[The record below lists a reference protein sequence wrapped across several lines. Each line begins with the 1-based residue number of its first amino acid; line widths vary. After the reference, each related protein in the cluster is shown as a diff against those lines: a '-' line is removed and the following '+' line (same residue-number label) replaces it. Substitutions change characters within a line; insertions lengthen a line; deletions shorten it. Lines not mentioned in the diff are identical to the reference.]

1 MFVPLSYNVRSIT
14 QRWRNT
20 GSTIL
25 AIALAVAVI
34 VCIFA
39 MQGGIEKSL
48 VGTGTPGNVLIM
60 RAGATAE
67 LNSVVTPEQA
77 RMLEVLPGLASTPQG
92 RPFTALEYVT
102 TQNIPRAGGG
112 EGVNVSV
119 RGIQAN
125 SILLRPQVRVVE
137 GRWFT
142 PGVQEAALPTRLSKR
157 FGLPLGGEIQLGR
170 SRYRIVGLFEAGGT
184 AYDSEIWADVEDV
197 KHDYNFEYYSVMMG
211 RMEEDYAGPLPAE
224 AEGRIARQVERL
236 VLTGAKL
243 DPATPKEDQEE
254 PIVDPPHE
262 RAGEAFRTAIKS
274 DNRLAHSVRSE
285 SDYYGSQTF
294 SAKPLQVLGTLLAL
308 LMGPGAALAAM
319 NAMFAAIAS
328 RTREIGTLR
337 VLGFGRFAVLVSFAI
352 ECIFLGAIGGVL
364 GCGISFGLMK
374 LATSFDMA
382 NFGTMNFASFSEII
396 FQFRIEPAFLA
407 GGFVFAI
414 CIGVFGGLLPAFSA
428 ARLPVLA
435 ALKR

>member
-1 MFVPLSYNVRSIT
+1 MFVPISYNVRSIT

-34 VCIFA
+34 ICIFA

-77 RMLEVLPGLASTPQG
+77 RMLEVLPGLAQGPDG
-92 RPFTALEYVT
+92 RPFIALEYVT
-102 TQNIPRAGGG
+102 TQNIPRATGG

-119 RGIQAN
+119 RGITTN
-125 SILLRPQVRVVE
+125 SILLRPQVRLLS

-142 PGVQEAALPTRLSKR
+142 PGLQEAALPERLSKR

-184 AYDSEIWADVEDV
+184 AYDSEIWADVEDL
-197 KHDYNFEYYSVMMG
+197 KHDYNFEYYSVMMA
-211 RMEEDYAGPLPAE
+211 RMNGAFDGPIPAGAE
-224 AEGRIARQVERL
+224 ARIQRQRERL
-236 VLTGAKL
+236 ILTGEKL
-243 DPATPKEDQEE
+243 DPSVPKADQEE
-254 PIVDPPHE
+254 PIVDPPFE
-262 RAGEAFRTAIKS
+262 RAGEAFRTAIKN

-285 SDYYGSQTF
+285 ADYYGSQTF

-319 NAMFAAIAS
+319 NAMYAAIAS

-337 VLGFGRFAVLVSFAI
+337 VLGFKRFAVLVSFAL
-352 ECIFLGAIGGVL
+352 ECLFLGAIGGAL
-364 GCGISFGLMK
+364 GCAISFALMK
-374 LATSFDMA
+374 AATSFDMA

-396 FQFRIEPAFLA
+396 FQFRIEPAFLV
-407 GGFVFAI
+407 GGFVFAL
-414 CIGVFGGLLPAFSA
+414 CIGLFGGLLPALTA

-435 ALKR
+435 ALKQ